1 MDLTQA
7 SDDQRYEIPCPL
19 LDELE
24 DVKDGCESKENNID
38 NCSDLRWVVSV

>member
-24 DVKDGCESKENNID
+24 DVKDGCESKENNKD